1 MMMSNMFFAAEDF
14 ENASRIF
21 ELFDCVANETRICLL
36 CTLIDVAAS
45 DCGKSSAELL
55 AMIQTLVTDV
65 NDELGA
71 FQRTG

>member
-1 MMMSNMFFAAEDF
+1 MMNMFFAAEDF
-14 ENASRIF
+14 ENASKIF
-21 ELFDCVANETRICLL
+21 ELFDNVATETRICLL

-55 AMIQTLVTDV
+55 NLISSLVTDV

-71 FQRTG
+71 FQRIG

>member
-1 MMMSNMFFAAEDF
+1 MMMSNMFFPAEDF
-14 ENASRIF
+14 EAIGKIF
-21 ELFDCVANETRICLL
+21 DEFDSITYESRICLL

-55 AMIQTLVTDV
+55 NLISSLVTDV